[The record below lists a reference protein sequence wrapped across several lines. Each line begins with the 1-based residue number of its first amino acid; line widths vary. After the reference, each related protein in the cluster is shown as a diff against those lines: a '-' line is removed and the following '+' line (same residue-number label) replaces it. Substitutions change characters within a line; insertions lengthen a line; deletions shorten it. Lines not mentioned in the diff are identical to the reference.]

1 MMIESKSLSEQ
12 LKKVMVLA
20 KDNEQKVIELTT
32 NKTHLSS
39 VTSDLQGEIE
49 SLNQEKEAQ
58 QLNLTNLR
66 AMVQ

>member
-1 MMIESKSLSEQ
+1 MIESKSLSEQ

>member
-1 MMIESKSLSEQ
+1 
-12 LKKVMVLA
+12 MVLA